1 MLNFLIG
8 TNAPIRQVIHHNLPK
23 LSQRVRSLS
32 VEQWQVDMTNE
43 INNLQHEIEAVAMS
57 EIANRVG
64 TIQSRLVYY
73 ELKGATTLLELELW
87 MIQMNDMGG
96 SDAEGRE
103 SCGVTCGA
111 DIVLPKVLEYLDS
124 RNV

>member
-8 TNAPIRQVIHHNLPK
+8 ANAPIRQVIHHNLPK

-73 ELKGATTLLELELW
+73 ELKGATTLLDL
-87 MIQMNDMGG
+87 
-96 SDAEGRE
+96 
-103 SCGVTCGA
+103 
-111 DIVLPKVLEYLDS
+111 
-124 RNV
+124 